1 MKSFNFNA
9 VGERRNSL
17 GEARTR
23 DLALQVRDL
32 WLHLQATLR
41 VFVFAGISAPWY
53 SGQVVGSLRDL
64 EAAAFLV
71 AWFAPD

>member
-23 DLALQVRDL
+23 DLALPSERFVAPL
-32 WLHLQATLR
+32 ASVSSCLR
-41 VFVFAGISAPWY
+41 FAGISAPWY